1 MLKAQ
6 QSMTVISGTQFQRS
20 SYLPSDVMRKL
31 VSRGPTSAARDL
43 LKSFGWN
50 GVDAVATPMVRID
63 PVQGKLMGEWV
74 FFLFHVLS
82 VTGNCLT
89 VSLSFSG
96 LWEGEGGH
104 LVMGHDSSLSRTM
117 PSVGKICVF

>member
-6 QSMTVISGTQFQRS
+6 QSMTVISGTQFQQS

-82 VTGNCLT
+82 VYRQLPDSIPFF
-89 VSLSFSG
+89 V
-96 LWEGEGGH
+96 W
-104 LVMGHDSSLSRTM
+104 VMGWRGGTLSNGT
-117 PSVGKICVF
+117 